1 MNKFTLA
8 ACSIA
13 LFCACNNSPK
23 PEKAP
28 EQPTET
34 ISRPDNFAED
44 LTFLREFAKPAVLKD
59 STSKSAI
66 AIIPEWQGRV
76 ITSSVEENG
85 RSFGWLNY
93 ATIENGKID
102 EFSTYGGEDRF
113 LTGPEIAPAT
123 DTAISPNSDSLIQH
137 TALPAITAV
146 KPLQQVTS
154 AKGVTVFEG
163 PIDLQSKS
171 GHTLHNS
178 ITRTISLLSR
188 RDLHNYLGAD
198 IHRSMRA
205 VGFHSDNILIN
216 TGDHRWDTAYGT
228 TSIRIRGSFPVTQSS
243 IAIIPLRPGGTVES
257 SAALPKE
264 RLLIKNNMAFFRA
277 DGNLTAE
284 IGVKQFSALNFMG
297 LYDPERE
304 VLTIVQFTLP
314 RNPQFYLGETMED
327 NRAEVLTIRNNGP
340 ENPYARGRFLEVQSA
355 SPAALLKPNGRLQHF
370 HRTIHLQ
377 GSEKHLSEITKKLFG
392 VTVKELKATL
402 P

>member
-28 EQPTET
+28 EQPGET

-44 LTFLREFAKPAVLKD
+44 ITFLREFAQPAVLKD

-66 AIIPEWQGRV
+66 AIIPAWQGRV

-93 ATIENGKID
+93 STIENGKAD

-113 LTGPEIAPAT
+113 LLGPEPTPVIDTTVSENGDAVTKHAT
-123 DTAISPNSDSLIQH
+123 PP
-137 TALPAITAV
+137 ALPSTRT
-146 KPLQQVTS
+146 LQQVSS
-154 AKGVTVFEG
+154 AKGITVLEG
-163 PIDLQSKS
+163 AIGIQSKN
-171 GHTLHNS
+171 GNTLHTS
-178 ITRTISLLSR
+178 VSRTISLLSR

-205 VGFHSDNILIN
+205 VGFHSDNIIIN
-216 TGDHRWDTAYGT
+216 SGDHRWDTAYGT
-228 TSIRIRGSFPVTQSS
+228 TSIRIRGVFPVTQAS
-243 IAIIPLRPGGTVES
+243 IAIIPLRPGGTVEN

-264 RLLIKNNMAFFRA
+264 RFLIKNNIAFFRA
-277 DGNLTAE
+277 DGNLSAE
-284 IGVKQFSALNFMG
+284 IGVKQQSALNYVG

-304 VLTIVQFTLP
+304 VLTVVQFTLP
-314 RNPQFYLGETMED
+314 RNPAFYLGETMED

-340 ENPYARGRFLEVQSA
+340 ENPYARGRFMEIQSA
-355 SPAALLKPNGRLQHF
+355 SPAALLKPKGRMQHF

-377 GSEKHLSEITKKLFG
+377 GSEKHLGEITKKLFG
-392 VTVKELKATL
+392 VTVKELKAAL